1 MAAHLKRREVL
12 RLLGGVT
19 GLGILTACSSPAPA
33 TESKPA
39 ESKPAE
45 TKPAAP
51 AAAAQP
57 TAAPAAAAKPAES
70 KPAEAKPAAQAA
82 PAAGGA
88 MVELNHWH
96 TLTASD
102 GEVWVAHIEA
112 ANAAL
117 NDQKIHITPQ
127 LVPSDQYGAKILAAS
142 TTGDAP
148 DFAWGE
154 GGGRRDFINK
164 GILLPLDDLVKQ
176 AGIDMTDY
184 TEQSVKGAMYD
195 GKLYGVPMDAL
206 SFQMLINADHVKEAG
221 LDISKPPANNQ
232 ELMTWSEKMT
242 KRSGDTVNR
251 AGFLMTGSGLHVN
264 LVWGVV
270 AHQMGFRQFSD
281 DLKTAAINPDAAK
294 EAAQWTLDLF
304 DKHKVGSRDVADR
317 YKAFG
322 TGEGSIFW
330 TGAWTLSGYYQQKLN
345 FISAPMPAVGKDNS
359 TRGELWNLEMYVQKD
374 KARYEPSITAIKW
387 LSDNTFTWSTKGRG
401 PTARKSILARPDYTT
416 AAYPK
421 EISEAFVKGG
431 ANATFVRPPIVATN
445 DFQVYTA
452 TGLVAKIMDPVWAKQ
467 GSIDDA
473 IKQLG
478 EAWQKAL
485 DAG

>member
-1 MAAHLKRREVL
+1 MAAHLRRREAL
-12 RLLGGVT
+12 KLLAGVT
-19 GLGILTACSSPAPA
+19 VLGILTACSSPAPA

-39 ESKPAE
+39 ETKPAE
-45 TKPAAP
+45 SKPAAP

-57 TAAPAAAAKPAES
+57 TAAEA
-70 KPAEAKPAAQAA
+70 KPAEAKPGAQTAA
-82 PAAGGA
+82 AAGGS
-88 MVELNHWH
+88 MIELNHWH

-102 GEVWVAHIEA
+102 GEVWEQHI
-112 ANAAL
+112 ANANNAL
-117 NDQKIHITPQ
+117 QDQKIHITSQ
-127 LVPSDQYGAKILAAS
+127 LVNSDQYASKILAAS

-154 GGGRRDFINK
+154 GGGRRDFVNK
-164 GILLPLDDLVKQ
+164 GIMVPLEDLVKQ
-176 AGIDMTDY
+176 AGIDMSDVA
-184 TEQSVKGAMYD
+184 EQSVKGAMYD
-195 GKLYGVPMDAL
+195 GKLYGLPMDAL
-206 SFQMLINADHVKEAG
+206 SFQMLINTDHAKEAG
-221 LDISKPPANNQ
+221 LDPTRPPANGQ
-232 ELMTWSEKMT
+232 DLMTWAEKMT
-242 KRSGDTVNR
+242 RRTGDTVDR

-281 DLKTAAINPDAAK
+281 DLKKAAVNPDAAK
-294 EAAQWTLDLF
+294 EAAQWVLDLF

-322 TGEGSIFW
+322 TGDGSIFW
-330 TGAWTLSGYYQQKLN
+330 TGAWTLSGYFQQKLP
-345 FISAPMPAVGKDNS
+345 FITATMPAVGKDNA

-374 KARYEPSITAIKW
+374 KARYEPTIKAMKW
-387 LSDNTFTWSTKGRG
+387 LSDNTFAWSTKGRG
-401 PTARKSILARPDYTT
+401 PTARKSILARPDYLT

-452 TGLVAKIMDPVWAKQ
+452 SGLVAKIMDPVWAKQ
-467 GSIDDA
+467 SSIDDA
-473 IKQLG
+473 LSQLG